1 MVSRIHF
8 VPHTILGVAMK
19 TRFFFLLL
27 ICPSILSAQDW
38 QSVENILGRKGTVQ
52 GEVFKAAFPRTDLDV
67 RIGSVKV
74 SAGLALTSWIAFKN
88 TSSGVVMMG
97 DLVMLESEVRDVE
110 EELVRHG
117 IDITALHN
125 HIIGETPGIM
135 YLHFMGY
142 GQADSLAGGMKAVL
156 SHTATPTALP
166 AAEQEKEGYD
176 WSAVEKVLGK
186 VGKKKG
192 MLIQFGIPRA
202 ESISDM
208 GVEIPPFMGA
218 GTAIN
223 MQMTNGVCA
232 TTGDFVLVP
241 SEVQSV
247 VKALTHNH
255 ITVTAIHNHMLFESP
270 RLIFLH
276 FWGTGAPSVLATGLH
291 AALQKT
297 NSN

>member
-1 MVSRIHF
+1 
-8 VPHTILGVAMK
+8 MK

-67 RIGSVKV
+67 RIGS
-74 SAGLALTSWIAFKN
+74 
-88 TSSGVVMMG
+88 
-97 DLVMLESEVRDVE
+97 
-110 EELVRHG
+110 
-117 IDITALHN
+117 
-125 HIIGETPGIM
+125 
-135 YLHFMGY
+135 

-186 VGKKKG
+186 VGKKIG

-223 MQMTNGVCA
+223 MQMTNGICA

-291 AALQKT
+291 AVLQKT
-297 NSN
+297 NSK